1 MINFKI
7 EDPSYGRQ
15 IHCNH
20 CNQYFRILI
29 VIVLL
34 FSNCTMAIATVRLL
48 EFMILNRDMK

>member
-1 MINFKI
+1 MINSKI
-7 EDPSYGRQ
+7 KDPSYGRR